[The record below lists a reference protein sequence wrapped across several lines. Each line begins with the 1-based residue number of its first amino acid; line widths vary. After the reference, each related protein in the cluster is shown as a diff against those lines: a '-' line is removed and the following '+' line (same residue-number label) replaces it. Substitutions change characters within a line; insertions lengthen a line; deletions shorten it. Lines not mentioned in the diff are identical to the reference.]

1 MLSVGN
7 TYLLKYYSP
16 THKRV
21 IAVDW
26 KVTNIS
32 GPHARIKS
40 VDLSEVK
47 TGKQVRVLLDD
58 PMFDDIRPGRADEAD
73 KLLSQDSEEPNIL
86 DQVPGVPVKPMPQ
99 GKSFSDSESR
109 RLSFGSP
116 PSQTCNQTGSDH
128 ISPLVLRVSKKA
140 SALLSLVDICP
151 IFPPVHTHTQCIF
164 FFADESRLPG
174 ETSEAHAPAST
185 STFFYGPARRWRLWF
200 GPQ

>member
-1 MLSVGN
+1 MRESSRSTSQRSKLE
-7 TYLLKYYSP
+7 K
-16 THKRV
+16 
-21 IAVDW
+21 
-26 KVTNIS
+26 
-32 GPHARIKS
+32 
-40 VDLSEVK
+40 
-47 TGKQVRVLLDD
+47 VRVLLDD

-73 KLLSQDSEEPNIL
+73 KLLSQDSEEPNIV

-116 PSQTCNQTGSDH
+116 PSQTYYQTGSDH

-164 FFADESRLPG
+164 FFADENRLPG
-174 ETSEAHAPAST
+174 ETSGAHAPTST